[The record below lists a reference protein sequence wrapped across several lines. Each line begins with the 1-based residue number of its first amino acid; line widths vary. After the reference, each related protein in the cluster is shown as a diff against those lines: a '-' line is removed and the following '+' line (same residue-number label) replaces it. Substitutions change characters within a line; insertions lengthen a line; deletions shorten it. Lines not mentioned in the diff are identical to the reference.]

1 MIDIRNLRFSYLNS
15 TFSLDIP
22 KLGIATGEKVA
33 LIGPSGSGK
42 TTFISLVAGILVSQE
57 GAIQLD
63 GCDIGKLTD
72 KMRRNFRIS
81 RIGFVFQ
88 ELELLEYLTVADNI
102 LLPYRIN
109 SSLSCADPL
118 PTAAQ
123 KAAQA
128 VGLADKL
135 NRYPGTLSQ
144 GEKQRV
150 AVCRAL
156 ITLPAIIIADEPT
169 GNLDPENSGLI
180 MNLLIQQAQQRN
192 TTLLVVTHNHS
203 NLDRFD
209 RVIDIAQYA
218 RRGDL

>member
-1 MIDIRNLRFSYLNS
+1 MN
-15 TFSLDIP
+15 IP

-42 TTFISLVAGILVSQE
+42 TTFISIVAGILVAQE
-57 GAIQLD
+57 GAIHFD
-63 GCDIGKLTD
+63 GCDIGKLPD

-81 RIGFVFQ
+81 KIGFVFQ

-109 SSLSCADPL
+109 SSLTCADPL
-118 PTAAQ
+118 QTAARN
-123 KAAQA
+123 AAQA

-135 NRYPGTLSQ
+135 DRYPGTLSQ

-209 RVIDIAQYA
+209 RVIDIATIRSQ
-218 RRGDL
+218 R